1 MNEQGCGRIAEGR
14 QDNASPLHLLLNT
27 LPFIAFMIAPGGRAE
42 HYNQTFIDYHG
53 FVPGDDTASRA
64 MLLHPDDQSLLVSTR
79 QSAAASQGEYV
90 VEARLRRH
98 DGVYRW
104 HRIHNKPLIRAGDL
118 IGWVGSAVDIHDMVH
133 ANEIL
138 ELRVA
143 ERMVE
148 LETVNRQLTD
158 EVLQRQRSEEGL
170 RASEQRYRLLYN
182 RTPMALQS
190 VDAQARL
197 IDVNDTWLGMFE
209 YKREDVV
216 GRPPADF
223 MTPDSADRYRA
234 QAWPEMLASDGQL
247 RVVDY
252 QFLTRSGRM
261 FDGRLA
267 ASGEFDDDGKFVR
280 SWSAIADVTA
290 EKRADRDLRQAQ
302 RMDAVGQLTAGIAH
316 DFNNLLTAILGNL
329 ELMSRRPQRDRAQ
342 GDQAQGDQARGD
354 QARGDQARTERLIA
368 GAKAAAERGAKL
380 TEQLMAFSRQQR
392 IAAEPIDL
400 NRLIQGMAPL
410 LRSTIGGNIGIDI
423 AAEPA
428 LFTALA
434 DPTQLELAILNLA
447 INARDAMPDGGA
459 ITIETANVTLGEP
472 AWPEEPAAGDYV
484 AVRVSD
490 TGSGISDKV
499 RERMFEP
506 FFTTK
511 GVGKGSGLGL
521 PQVLGVVKQLGGGL
535 AVRSAPNEGSSIS
548 IFLPRVSQ
556 AASVEM
562 AAPSVQVTIEAASG
576 HRGCILLVDDDA
588 DVRSIA
594 AAMLGEAGY
603 DVIEVS
609 SGAAALD
616 ALERAAGQPDLVL
629 PELVLAD
636 IAMPGINGVE
646 FAAIVRRTWPALPV
660 LLMTGYADSGLLR
673 KNAEHEVLRKPFQA
687 VELEASLQRAIVRVR
702 GAASEGDPPV
712 RQQTALP

>member
-1 MNEQGCGRIAEGR
+1 MNEQGCGRIAEGL
-14 QDNASPLHLLLNT
+14 QDNPSPLHLLLNT

-42 HYNQTFIDYHG
+42 HYNQTFVDYHG
-53 FVPGDDTASRA
+53 FVPGNDTASRT

-79 QSAAASQGEYV
+79 QSAAAARDEYV

-104 HRIHNKPLIRAGDL
+104 HRIHNKPLIHAGDL
-118 IGWVGSAVDIHDMVH
+118 IGWLGSAIDIHDTVH

-138 ELRVA
+138 ERRVA
-143 ERMVE
+143 ERMAE
-148 LETVNRQLTD
+148 LEALNQQLTA
-158 EVLQRQRSEEGL
+158 EALQRQRSEEGL

-197 IDVNDTWLGMFE
+197 IDVNDTWLDMFE

-234 QAWPEMLASDGQL
+234 QAWPEMLASGGQL

-267 ASGEFDDDGKFVR
+267 ASGEFDDDGNFVR

-329 ELMSRRPQRDRAQ
+329 ELMSRRLQGDQPGDPAQ
-342 GDQAQGDQARGD
+342 GDHAQGN
-354 QARGDQARTERLIA
+354 QARTARLIA
-368 GAKAAAERGAKL
+368 GAKTAAERGAKL
-380 TEQLMAFSRQQR
+380 TEQLLAFSRQQR
-392 IAAEPIDL
+392 IDAEPIDL

-428 LFTALA
+428 LSTALA
-434 DPTQLELAILNLA
+434 DPTQVELAILNLA

-490 TGSGISDKV
+490 TGSGISDAV

-521 PQVLGVVKQLGGGL
+521 SQVLGVVKQLGGGL

-562 AAPSVQVTIEAASG
+562 AAPSAQITIEAASG

-616 ALERAAGQPDLVL
+616 ALERAAGQPELVL

-673 KNAEHEVLRKPFQA
+673 KNAGHEVLRKPFQA
-687 VELEASLQRAIVRVR
+687 TELEASLHRAIARVR
-702 GAASEGDPPV
+702 GAASQGDPPA